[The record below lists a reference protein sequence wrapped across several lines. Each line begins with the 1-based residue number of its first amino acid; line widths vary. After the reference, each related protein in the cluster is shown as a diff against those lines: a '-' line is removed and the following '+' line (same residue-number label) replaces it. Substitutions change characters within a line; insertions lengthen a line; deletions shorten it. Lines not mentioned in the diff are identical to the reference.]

1 MSKYRTKLRE
11 LAQRQTPAAR
21 RRRILLQQRGT
32 ERRFPIGLPST
43 VGKFGLSTL
52 APRGAAQEI
61 ERDMEHARKMA
72 LVDPRMLDT
81 LRSPPPPTDT
91 LGKKVQAL
99 DDEMMSILDRKDLDD
114 RTKVTLYN
122 QVLQRYNVL
131 SDKHVKEPVCVVA
144 VNESGAGAGAG
155 AGVTEGAVVAPATSG
170 IEVDVVDTV
179 PKTMQAKARRLM
191 EHLKRDISW
200 TARGELIHESVPVAG
215 SNVVDLVNDL
225 LRKRKTD
232 PTGWQPFARQ
242 LRAMNLPMELVG
254 NVARRDYIRQATPTT
269 PTRRRRVMATPRTGG
284 AGSAR
289 RSLSW
294 TPLARRRS
302 QMEHSML
309 TPLPQR
315 QRKALASLA
324 SWEDI

>member
-1 MSKYRTKLRE
+1 
-11 LAQRQTPAAR
+11 
-21 RRRILLQQRGT
+21 
-32 ERRFPIGLPST
+32 
-43 VGKFGLSTL
+43 
-52 APRGAAQEI
+52 
-61 ERDMEHARKMA
+61 MEHARKMA

-81 LRSPPPPTDT
+81 LRSPPPQTDT

-99 DDEMMSILDRKDLDD
+99 DDEMMTILDRKDLDD

-131 SDKHVKEPVCVVA
+131 SDKHAKEPTRA
-144 VNESGAGAGAG
+144 VGAPA
-155 AGVTEGAVVAPATSG
+155 TTATSG
-170 IEVDVVDTV
+170 IEADVVDTV
-179 PKTMQAKARRLM
+179 PKTMQGKARRLM
-191 EHLKRDISW
+191 EHLKRDIAW
-200 TARGELIHESVPVAG
+200 TARGELIHEGVPVAG

-254 NVARRDYIRQATPTT
+254 NVTRRAYIRQATTPTMTSTPGRRRRMPTT
-269 PTRRRRVMATPRTGG
+269 PRSGG
-284 AGSAR
+284 GSAL

-294 TPLARRRS
+294 IPLARRRG

-309 TPLPQR
+309 TPPPER

>member
-1 MSKYRTKLRE
+1 
-11 LAQRQTPAAR
+11 
-21 RRRILLQQRGT
+21 
-32 ERRFPIGLPST
+32 
-43 VGKFGLSTL
+43 
-52 APRGAAQEI
+52 
-61 ERDMEHARKMA
+61 MEHARKMA

-99 DDEMMSILDRKDLDD
+99 DDEMMTILYRKDLDD

-122 QVLQRYNVL
+122 QVLQLYNVL
-131 SDKHVKEPVCVVA
+131 SDKHVKEPVRVIT
-144 VNESGAGAGAG
+144 VNESGTGVGAGAGA
-155 AGVTEGAVVAPATSG
+155 EGAVGAPATTSG
-170 IEVDVVDTV
+170 IEAVVVDTV
-179 PKTMQAKARRLM
+179 PKTMQGKARRLM
-191 EHLKRDISW
+191 ERLKRNMSW
-200 TARGELIHESVPVAG
+200 TASGELIHEGVPVAG

-254 NVARRDYIRQATPTT
+254 NVARRDYIHQATTPATT
-269 PTRRRRVMATPRTGG
+269 STPGRRRRIPATPRSG
-284 AGSAR
+284 GSAR

-294 TPLARRRS
+294 TPLARRRG

-309 TPLPQR
+309 TSPPER

>member
-1 MSKYRTKLRE
+1 
-11 LAQRQTPAAR
+11 
-21 RRRILLQQRGT
+21 
-32 ERRFPIGLPST
+32 
-43 VGKFGLSTL
+43 
-52 APRGAAQEI
+52 
-61 ERDMEHARKMA
+61 MEHARKMA

-81 LRSPPPPTDT
+81 LRSPPPPPPPTDP

-99 DDEMMSILDRKDLDD
+99 DDEMKTILDRKDLDD

-131 SDKHVKEPVCVVA
+131 SDKHVKEPVRVVT
-144 VNESGAGAGAG
+144 VNESGTGAG
-155 AGVTEGAVVAPATSG
+155 AGVVEGAVGAPATSATSE
-170 IEVDVVDTV
+170 IEADVVDTV
-179 PKTMQAKARRLM
+179 PKTMQAKARRLI
-191 EHLKRDISW
+191 EHLKRDIAW
-200 TARGELIHESVPVAG
+200 TARGELIHEGVPVAG

-254 NVARRDYIRQATPTT
+254 NVTRRAYTRQATTPTMTSTPGRRRRMPTT
-269 PTRRRRVMATPRTGG
+269 PRSG
-284 AGSAR
+284 GSAR

-309 TPLPQR
+309 TPPPER